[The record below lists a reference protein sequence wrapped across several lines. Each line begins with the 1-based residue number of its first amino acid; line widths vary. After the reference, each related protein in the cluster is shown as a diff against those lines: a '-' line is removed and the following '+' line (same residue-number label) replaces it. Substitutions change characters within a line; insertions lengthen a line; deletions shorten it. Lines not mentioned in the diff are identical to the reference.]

1 MNFKNIKPSA
11 RPVYTWFWNTTI
23 TREGIKR
30 EIEEMYESGIRGFY
44 VLGEP
49 AGFRPNVRRTRLSPE
64 YLSEEYLDLL
74 YYAYE
79 LAREKGME
87 FWLYNE
93 GGFPSGMVCG
103 KIRNMR
109 PHLAKKNV
117 GYREFLLPNGEK
129 YEKKEDSIVA
139 FVSGNRID
147 QGYVSE
153 KEEGVVVCEYFMADE
168 ADRPLVNS
176 DIAQKETTDLFIE
189 LTHEVLKEKFGEIMG
204 NEVTFMF
211 DDEAHMGLWT
221 RGLDKMFL
229 EKYGYE
235 IYPYMSCVS
244 MRKQPETAEEY
255 KAVSDY
261 AMLCGEL
268 TVNNYFLP
276 MKEWLNKHKML
287 SVGHLDCESCTKNL
301 RVTLYGNM
309 MESYRAFDVPGI
321 DVIWSQITYPDENGE
336 TCFEGN
342 RFFPRYA
349 SSAARQC
356 GHSMCLSE
364 TFAVHGGHIAPEE
377 MRFDV
382 NYQAV
387 RGISIFNFMTISYD
401 RETPMCLQYR
411 PNFIKESPGM
421 DNLGQIN
428 EYTGRVCHI
437 LQSSKADIRSAIYI
451 PCRTLITSG
460 AQGLAAAK
468 AYDDLGAYLEEQGV
482 SFDIID
488 EALVRSTTLDNGSL
502 VGENVTY
509 DNVFVPE
516 ICTLEPED
524 VMRKLDLVGKRIEPC
539 IDRKSK
545 FTQARKLIFDD
556 GNEGYLICSFANET
570 VCESIRV
577 KSCKKPYIID
587 IQSGNA
593 YITEYEREGEYISF
607 NASILRGDG
616 FLLYLTDD
624 DIKADLPEK
633 FETVGTLQ
641 DFKSYISRRYI
652 IDSEKGPQNLY
663 PERVDRE
670 EPFAPFDEDFSG
682 EMTYETEISEDFC
695 GVYIDLGDVK
705 HWSRIFI
712 NGKMLAEATMPPY
725 RVKVGDLKKGD
736 RVKIVV
742 ANTIAEACRS
752 TDYFTVQDKRDVGTY
767 HDKMKIMEAKAPRG
781 GLFGPVKLLRRSN
794 QF

>member
-1 MNFKNIKPSA
+1 MDFKNILPSA

-49 AGFRPNVRRTRLSPE
+49 EYFRPLTRATHLSPE

-79 LAREKGME
+79 LAEEKGME

-117 GYREFLLPNGEK
+117 GYRELRLSVGEK
-129 YEKKEDSIVA
+129 YAAQEDSIAAMVD
-139 FVSGNRID
+139 GEKIEE
-147 QGYVSE
+147 GYFTENES
-153 KEEGVVVCEYFMADE
+153 GVVVGEYYMADE
-168 ADRPLVNS
+168 PDRPLVNS
-176 DIAQKETTDLFIE
+176 DIAQRETTDLFIE
-189 LTHEVLKEKFGEIMG
+189 MTHEVLKKKFGDIMG
-204 NEVTFMF
+204 DKVTFMF
-211 DDEAHMGLWT
+211 DDEAHVGLWT
-221 RGLDKMFL
+221 RGLDKMFA
-229 EKYGYE
+229 EKYGYD
-235 IYPYMSCVS
+235 IYPYLDCVA
-244 MRKQPETAEEY
+244 MRKNPETDAEY
-255 KAVSDY
+255 RAVSDY
-261 AMLCGEL
+261 GMLCGEL
-268 TVNNYFLP
+268 TVKNYFLP
-276 MKEWLNKHKML
+276 MKEWLNEHNML

-301 RVTLYGNM
+301 RMTLYGNM

-356 GHSMCLSE
+356 GHSLCLSE

-421 DNLGQIN
+421 DNLGEIN
-428 EYTGRVCHI
+428 EYTGRVSHI
-437 LQSSKADIRSAIYI
+437 LQTSRADIRTALYF
-451 PCRTLITSG
+451 PCRSVITRG
-460 AQGLAAAK
+460 VRGLKAAAE
-468 AYDDLGAYLEEQGV
+468 YDALGAYLEDMGV

-488 EALVRSTTLDNGSL
+488 EALVREMRLEGSSL
-502 VGENVTY
+502 VGEKVRY

-516 ICTLEPED
+516 GCFLEDEA
-524 VMRKLDLVGKRIEPC
+524 VLAKLEKVGKEIVPC
-539 IDRKSK
+539 IGRESR
-545 FTQARKLIFDD
+545 FIQARKLIFGD
-556 GNEGYLICSFANET
+556 GEGYLICNFANET
-570 VCESIRV
+570 LSETVTVESD
-577 KSCKKPYIID
+577 KTPYFVD
-587 IQSGNA
+587 IQSGET
-593 YITEYEREGEYISF
+593 YKVEYKRDGERIMLPVALS
-607 NASILRGDG
+607 RGDG
-616 FLLYLTDD
+616 FLLYLTDKEID
-624 DIKADLPEK
+624 AEPMPRFEQVCEISDI
-633 FETVGTLQ
+633 
-641 DFKSYISRRYI
+641 KSYISRRYI
-652 IDSEKGPQNLY
+652 IDSHKGPQNIY

-670 EPFAPFDEDFSG
+670 DAMAPWDEDFSG
-682 EMTYETEISEDFC
+682 EVSYEFAVGE
-695 GVYIDLGDVK
+695 DVK
-705 HWSRIFI
+705 DAYLSLGRVNHWTKIFV
-712 NGKMLAEATMPPY
+712 NGERRAEATMPPY
-725 RVKVGDLKKGD
+725 RAYLGDLCKGD
-736 RVKIVV
+736 VVTVAV
-742 ANTIAEACRS
+742 ANTNAQACTHS
-752 TDYFTVQDKRDVGTY
+752 DYFEVQDRRDVGTY
-767 HDKMKIMEAKAPRG
+767 HPKMKVMEAKAPAG
-781 GLFGPVKLLRRSN
+781 GLFGPVSILKKI
-794 QF
+794 

>member
-1 MNFKNIKPSA
+1 MDFKNIRPSA

-49 AGFRPNVRRTRLSPE
+49 EYFRPLTRATHLSPE

-79 LAREKGME
+79 LAAEKGME

-109 PHLAKKNV
+109 PHLAKKNLA
-117 GYREFLLPNGEK
+117 YREYLLPFGEK
-129 YEKKEDSIVA
+129 FVKGEDSIIAYVD
-139 FVSGNRID
+139 GERIED
-147 QGYVSE
+147 GFMTS
-153 KEEGVVVCEYFMADE
+153 KERGCGVCEFYMVDE
-168 ADRPLVNS
+168 PDRPLVNS
-176 DIAQKETTDLFIE
+176 DIAQRETTELFLE
-189 LTHEVLKEKFGEIMG
+189 MTHEVLKQRFGDVMG
-204 NEVTFMF
+204 KEVTFMF

-221 RGLDKMFL
+221 RGLDKMFY

-235 IYPYMSCVS
+235 IYPYLMSIC
-244 MRKQPETAEEY
+244 MRKQPESDEEY
-255 KAVSDY
+255 RAVSDY

-276 MKEWLNKHKML
+276 MKEWLNRHNML
-287 SVGHLDCESCTKNL
+287 SVGHLDCESCTKNI

-321 DVIWSQITYPDENGE
+321 DVIWSQITYPDESGE

-356 GHSMCLSE
+356 GHSLCLSE

-421 DNLGQIN
+421 DTLSEIN

-437 LQSSKADIRSAIYI
+437 LQESRADVRSALYF
-451 PCRTLITSG
+451 PCRSVCVRG
-460 AQGLAAAK
+460 EKGLAASD
-468 AYDDLGAYLEEQGV
+468 AYDALGARLEELGV

-488 EALVRSTTLDNGSL
+488 EALVREMELEGSSL
-502 VGENVTY
+502 VGEHVRY
-509 DNVFVPE
+509 DNVFLPDG
-516 ICTLEPED
+516 CFLECED
-524 VMRKLDLVGKRIEPC
+524 VLEKLSHVGHKTVPC
-539 IDRKSK
+539 IGRENR
-545 FTQARKLIFDD
+545 FIQARKLIFEGGD
-556 GNEGYLICSFANET
+556 EGYLICNFANGTVSET
-570 VCESIRV
+570 ISVESG
-577 KSCKKPYIID
+577 KTPYFVD
-587 IQSGNA
+587 IQSGET
-593 YITEYEREGEYISF
+593 YRIEFEREGDVIKVPISL
-607 NASILRGDG
+607 LRGDG
-616 FLLYLTDD
+616 FLLYLTDSELD
-624 DIKADLPEK
+624 VQSRPE
-633 FETVGTLQ
+633 FEAVCEIS
-641 DFKSYISRRYI
+641 DAVSYISRRYV
-652 IDSEKGPQNLY
+652 IDSEKGPQNIY
-663 PERVDRE
+663 PERVDRP
-670 EPFAPFDEDFSG
+670 EPFAPWDADFSG
-682 EMTYETEISEDFC
+682 EVTYEAVVCGDFEDA
-695 GVYIDLGDVK
+695 YLSLGEVN
-705 HWSRIFI
+705 HWAKIYV
-712 NGKMLAEATMPPY
+712 NGEKRAEATMPPY
-725 RVKVGDLKKGD
+725 MAKLGELRNGDKL
-736 RVKIVV
+736 KIVV
-742 ANTIAEACRS
+742 ANTIAQACS
-752 TDYFTVQDKRDVGTY
+752 NTDYFEVQDKRDVGSY
-767 HDKMKIMEAKAPRG
+767 HPRMNLREAKAPRG
-781 GLFGPVKLLRRSN
+781 GLFGPLKICVKK
-794 QF
+794 